1 MLLRI
6 SRHQDRRYRHLRSLE
21 PITPVDAGQVGARTD
36 THGGIISGATCRFIL
51 LCVLKIQSKEMEK
64 HSIFEF
70 GSGSGKFA
78 MTASSYCK
86 RGQTVVTI
94 ENVPRRVERLRT
106 WRENA
111 FAAFRDDL
119 GIDQPSQY
127 LPQVVEGN
135 FLDTSVR
142 VLRYHMKHRRL
153 IVYCNNAKGVWSKDS
168 DTQHLV
174 ERKLSRCKAGSVVV
188 TLDRAFVD
196 NDSWTETI
204 VKTKAPSGHQSWE
217 ATTGKHRDFEV
228 YVYKKK
234 TRGKKNTAT
243 TSTKRALRS
252 LRRDSQVIMM
262 PFPRGINEDDQA
274 TA

>member
-6 SRHQDRRYRHLRSLE
+6 ASHQDRRYRHVCSLE
-21 PITPVDAGQVGARTD
+21 PPIPADAGQVGSKRD

-51 LCVLKIQSKEMEK
+51 LNVLKIKSKEMER

-70 GSGSGKFA
+70 GSGSGMFA
-78 MTASSYCK
+78 MTASSYSK

-94 ENVPRRVERLRT
+94 ENVPQRVERLRT

-111 FAAFRDDL
+111 FIAFRDDL
-119 GIDQPSQY
+119 GINHPSHF

-142 VLRYHMKHRRL
+142 SLGYHMKHRRL
-153 IVYCNNAKGVWSKDS
+153 IVYCNNAKGVWSNDS

-174 ERKLSRCKAGSVVV
+174 ERKLARCKAGSVVV

-196 NDSWTETI
+196 DTRWTETI
-204 VKTKAPSGHQSWE
+204 VKTNAPSGHQSWE
-217 ATTGKHRDFEV
+217 ANTGTPRDFVV

-234 TRGKKNTAT
+234 QSDRKTEKVST
-243 TSTKRALRS
+243 TRALRS
-252 LRRDSQVIMM
+252 LRQDTHVIRMT
-262 PFPRGINEDDQA
+262 FPRGINNDDQA